1 MTSLAELLFEKHLEQ
16 AKQDTDACRWT
27 LERADTL
34 AIDVTLSPKRDPDE
48 VYLAR
53 LRWAEYPGRLP
64 SSVVFLH
71 PETRAAGA
79 KSSWPTI
86 AGVRPPNDICACWTA
101 EGYVAHQEWLRDP
114 NMAWDTGENAVLTQL
129 RFLQHEMD
137 FTYQGRAND

>member
-1 MTSLAELLFEKHLEQ
+1 MTSLAELLLEKHLDQ
-16 AKQDTDACRWT
+16 AQQDTEASRWT

-34 AIDVTLSPKRDPDE
+34 AVDVTLSPRRAPDE

-53 LRWAEYPGRLP
+53 LRWDEYPGRLP
-64 SSVVFLH
+64 ASVVFLD

-101 EGYVAHQEWLRDP
+101 EGYVAHQEWLHDP
-114 NMAWDTGENAVLTQL
+114 NMAWDTGENALLTQL